1 MKESLLH
8 EGRAR
13 IKVVGCGGGGGNA
26 VNRMIS
32 KALKVEFIA
41 VNTDKQA
48 LERCQADVKVQMGSK
63 ITRGVGAGGDRTRGS
78 LAAVG
83 QDSDMV
89 FITCGMGVGTGTGSA
104 AIVAELAKEAGALAI
119 GVVTRPFAF
128 EGRIRNDTAEEG
140 IKALRSQVDALIVVP
155 NDRLAQVASSK
166 TTLEEA
172 FRMADDVLRQGVQGI
187 SDLVTQPGVINLDFA
202 DVKAIMENAGEAL
215 MGIGHGAGDTRAE
228 DAAKQAVSS
237 PLLETSIDGA
247 KGILFNITAGKDI
260 TLQEVQKAVEIVR
273 AAADPGA
280 NIIFGVVRD
289 ETMQGEIKVTVIAT
303 GFGGKTQVE
312 AKQETM
318 RRTIE
323 RPEFGAEDLGD
334 INIPAFLRNRM

>member
-1 MKESLLH
+1 MARAHSKEDHLIDMKESELH

-32 KALKVEFIA
+32 KALKVQFIA

-48 LERCQADVKVQMGSK
+48 LERCQADVKVQIGNKVTRMG
-63 ITRGVGAGGDRTRGS
+63 G
-78 LAAVG
+78 
-83 QDSDMV
+83 
-89 FITCGMGVGTGTGSA
+89 GTGTGSA
-104 AIVAELAKEAGALAI
+104 SIVAELAKEAGALTI

-140 IKALRSQVDALIVVP
+140 IKALRGQVDALIVIP

-215 MGIGHGAGDTRAE
+215 MGIGHGAGDSRAE

-260 TLQEVQKAVEIVR
+260 TLQEVQRAAEIVR
-273 AAADPGA
+273 SAADPGA

-289 ETMQGEIKVTVIAT
+289 DTMAGEIKITVIAT
-303 GFGGKTQVE
+303 GFGGKTQHD
-312 AKQETM
+312 ARQETT

-323 RPEFGAEDLGD
+323 RPEFGLEELGD

>member
-1 MKESLLH
+1 M
-8 EGRAR
+8 
-13 IKVVGCGGGGGNA
+13 GG
-26 VNRMIS
+26 
-32 KALKVEFIA
+32 
-41 VNTDKQA
+41 
-48 LERCQADVKVQMGSK
+48 
-63 ITRGVGAGGDRTRGS
+63 
-78 LAAVG
+78 
-83 QDSDMV
+83 
-89 FITCGMGVGTGTGSA
+89 GTGTGSA
-104 AIVAELAKEAGALAI
+104 AIVAELAKEAGALTI

-140 IKALRSQVDALIVVP
+140 IKALRSQVDALIVIP

-215 MGIGHGAGDTRAE
+215 MGIGHGAGDSRAE

-260 TLQEVQKAVEIVR
+260 TLQEVQKAAEIVR

-289 ETMQGEIKVTVIAT
+289 DTMQGEIKITVIAT
-303 GFGGKTQVE
+303 GFGGKTQSE
-312 AKQETM
+312 AKQEVKG
-318 RRTIE
+318 RTITTYE
-323 RPEFGAEDLGD
+323 RPEFGTEDLGD
-334 INIPAFLRNRM
+334 INIPAFLRNRI